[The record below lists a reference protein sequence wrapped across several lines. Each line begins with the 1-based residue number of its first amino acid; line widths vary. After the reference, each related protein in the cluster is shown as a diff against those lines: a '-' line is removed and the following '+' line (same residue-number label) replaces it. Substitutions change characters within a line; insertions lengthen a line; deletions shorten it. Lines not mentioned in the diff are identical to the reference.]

1 MSTVVVVT
9 IEDDSTGNRLIK
21 SVLLHK
27 LLDKSWHYTMLAN
40 GGIHM
45 NLFLQEQV
53 IVFVRGKV
61 VSLQLDIDTNATFA
75 YIFGGAS

>member
-1 MSTVVVVT
+1 M
-9 IEDDSTGNRLIK
+9 
-21 SVLLHK
+21 VLV
-27 LLDKSWHYTMLAN
+27 D

-53 IVFVRGKV
+53 IVFVRRKV
-61 VSLQLDIDTNATFA
+61 VSLQLDIDTNAIVA

>member
-1 MSTVVVVT
+1 
-9 IEDDSTGNRLIK
+9 
-21 SVLLHK
+21 
-27 LLDKSWHYTMLAN
+27 MLAN